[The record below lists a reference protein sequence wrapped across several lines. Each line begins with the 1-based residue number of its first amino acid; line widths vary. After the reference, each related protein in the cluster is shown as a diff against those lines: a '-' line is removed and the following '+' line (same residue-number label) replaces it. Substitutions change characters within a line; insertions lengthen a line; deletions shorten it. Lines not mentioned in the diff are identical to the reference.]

1 MIAFLV
7 PGSSGGADLE
17 SYSLTSGRP
26 IKQMPVVEVNWNNNV
41 TVAGLAFTPDSQRV
55 GAVFADGQGAG
66 FVVEW
71 PAAGKGGRAVLQ
83 QLLPL
88 GVNLP
93 PNVPGVGRVFE
104 GRAFHWLDN
113 GHAFLLYGNSVLD
126 TDSGVQLG
134 TLDVPRVRSQ
144 SARPDADTCSVVGSD
159 EFGNVH
165 VFAMKFDLAAARKRL
180 VPGK

>member
-1 MIAFLV
+1 
-7 PGSSGGADLE
+7 
-17 SYSLTSGRP
+17 
-26 IKQMPVVEVNWNNNV
+26 MPVVEVNWANNV
-41 TVAGLAFTPDSQRV
+41 TVAGLAFTPDSQRI

-66 FVVEW
+66 FFVEW
-71 PAAGKGGRAVLQ
+71 PAAGRGGSAVLQ

-93 PNVPGVGRVFE
+93 PNIPGVGARL
-104 GRAFHWLDN
+104 RRPAFHWLDN

-134 TLDVPRVRSQ
+134 SARRPRVRSQ
-144 SARPDADTCSVVGSD
+144 SAAPTPTPARRRHD

-180 VPGK
+180 VPGR